1 MKIIQGRVKNVM
13 KFNELMAVF
22 LVSTVLTACGGTDK
36 NEVAAEKDSYDPA
49 HDYFTFANTDEF
61 VTRHIAL
68 DLEVD
73 FVAEKLRGSVTLYL
87 TVLDTSA
94 DEIILDTRDIDVAA
108 VAFARAD
115 GDTEIAT
122 FAMGETDAVKGTPL
136 VITVPTGIDSSD
148 EVTVRVEYETSPNAS
163 ALQWLPPELTAG
175 GKHPMMF
182 SQSQSIHA
190 RSWVPLQDTPA
201 VRITYEAA
209 IRTPGDLLAVMSAN
223 NDPLTPRRGDY
234 QFDMPQP
241 IPSYLLAIAVGNL
254 YFAPLGED
262 TGVYTEPELL
272 DASVYEFANT
282 QDMLDVA
289 EERFGPYQWGR
300 YDLLVLPPSFPFGGM
315 ENPRL
320 SFLTPSLLAGDRSLV
335 SVVAHELAHSWS
347 GNLVTNA
354 TWRDGWLNEGMTS
367 YLESR
372 LMEIIYDSDRVDEER
387 VLNYEELLGD
397 FEVVP
402 VERQGLAPRLDSG
415 DADDVQGTI
424 HYHKGQLFL
433 QYLEEGFGREK
444 FDPFILG
451 YFDHFAFQ
459 TITTEIFV
467 DYLDENLLQ
476 KNPGVISREQVEAW
490 MYQPGLPD
498 GAPVP
503 SSTTLD
509 GAAELAG
516 AWAVGEAALE
526 DIPLDEWSPQALIH
540 FINSLPVDLAHE
552 KLTILD
558 EGLGLSTTRNAEI
571 ARTWFIHVATR
582 RFESAYGEL
591 EEHLNRYGRAR
602 LVAPVYGALAANGHD
617 IAVAKSMFSDARS
630 AYHPITVAYVE
641 GMLQR
646 AADNDE

>member
-1 MKIIQGRVKNVM
+1 MLRK
-13 KFNELMAVF
+13 LSLAVLSF
-22 LVSTVLTACGGTDK
+22 VLISCG
-36 NEVAAEKDSYDPA
+36 EKDTYDPA
-49 HDYFTFANTDEF
+49 HDYFSYANTDEF
-61 VTRHIAL
+61 VTQHIAL
-68 DLEVD
+68 DLDVD
-73 FVAEKLRGSVTLYL
+73 FAAQTLNGSVVLHMN
-87 TVLDTSA
+87 VLDASA
-94 DEIILDTRDIDVAA
+94 REIVLDTRDIAIESVVFLGANGTTEVAA
-108 VAFARAD
+108 Y
-115 GDTEIAT
+115 E
-122 FAMGETDAVKGTPL
+122 MGETDAVQGTPL
-136 VITVPTGIDSSD
+136 IITVPGDYAGETELEFRID
-148 EVTVRVEYETSPNAS
+148 YETSPKAS

-190 RSWVPLQDTPA
+190 RSWIPLQDTPA
-201 VRITYEAA
+201 VRVTYEAV
-209 IRTPGDLLAVMSAN
+209 IHTPAELLAVMSAN
-223 NDPLTPRRGDY
+223 NDPLTPRSGEY

-254 YFAPLGED
+254 YFAPLGDD

-289 EERFGPYQWGR
+289 EKQFGPYQWGR

-372 LMEIIYDSDRVDEER
+372 LMEIIYDKDRVDEER
-387 VLNYEELLGD
+387 VLSYQELLSD
-397 FEVVP
+397 FETVP

-433 QYLEEGFGREK
+433 QYLENGFGRER
-444 FDPFILG
+444 FDEFLLG
-451 YFDHFAFQ
+451 YFDNFAFK

-467 DYLDENLLQ
+467 DYLDEHLLSA
-476 KNPGVISREQVEAW
+476 NPDIISRQQVEAW

-498 GAPVP
+498 DAPVP

-509 GAAELAG
+509 SAAELAT
-516 AWAVGEAALE
+516 AWAIGESGLE
-526 DIPLDEWSPQALIH
+526 DVPVDRWSPQALIH
-540 FINSLPVDLAHE
+540 FINSLPADLADE
-552 KLTILD
+552 KLQVLD
-558 EGLGLSTTRNAEI
+558 AGFGLSATKNAEI
-571 ARTWFIHVATR
+571 ARTWFIQVAKR
-582 RFESAYGEL
+582 RYIPAYAGL

-602 LVAPVYGALAANGHD
+602 LVVPVYAALAGNGQD
-617 IAVAKSMFSDARS
+617 AELAKSMFAKARD
-630 AYHPITVAYVE
+630 AYHPITNGYIE
-641 GMLQR
+641 RTLQK
-646 AADNDE
+646 AEAGQ

>member
-1 MKIIQGRVKNVM
+1 MLHKLSIVV
-13 KFNELMAVF
+13 FSLM
-22 LVSTVLTACGGTDK
+22 LISCS
-36 NEVAAEKDSYDPA
+36 EKDTYDPA
-49 HDYFTFANTDEF
+49 HDYFSFANTEQF

-68 DLEVD
+68 DLDVD
-73 FVAEKLRGSVTLYL
+73 FARETLRGSVVLNMV
-87 TVLDTSA
+87 VLDSSA
-94 DEIILDTRDIDVAA
+94 KNIILDTRDINVES
-108 VAFARAD
+108 VVFLRAD

-122 FAMGETDAVKGTPL
+122 FEMGEGDDVKGTPL
-136 VITVPTGIDSSD
+136 IISVPSDIETVS
-148 EVTVRVEYETSPNAS
+148 EVAVRVDYETSPNAS

-209 IRTPGDLLAVMSAN
+209 IRTPSDLLAVMSAN
-223 NDPLTPRRGDY
+223 NDPLTPRRGEY
-234 QFDMPQP
+234 QFEMPQP
-241 IPSYLLAIAVGNL
+241 IPAYLLAIAVGNL

-289 EERFGPYQWGR
+289 ETQFGPYQWGR

-372 LMEIIYDSDRVDEER
+372 LMEIIYDKDRVDEER
-387 VLNYEELLGD
+387 VLAYEELLED

-402 VERQGLAPRLDSG
+402 LERQGLAPRFDSG

-433 QYLEEGFGREK
+433 EYLEYGFGRDRFDK
-444 FDPFILG
+444 FIFV
-451 YFDHFAFQ
+451 YFEEFAFK
-459 TITTEIFV
+459 TITTEAFV
-467 DYLDENLLQ
+467 DYLDEHLLSP
-476 KNPGVISREQVEAW
+476 NPGVISREQVEAW
-490 MYQPGLPD
+490 MYQPGLPAD
-498 GAPVP
+498 APVP

-509 GAAELAG
+509 GAAKLAS
-516 AWAVGEAALE
+516 AWAVGEATLE
-526 DIPLDEWSPQALIH
+526 EVPVDRWSPQALIH
-540 FINSLPVDLAHE
+540 FINSLPIDLPHQ
-552 KLTILD
+552 KLQALD
-558 EGLGLSTTRNAEI
+558 IALGLSDTSNAEI
-571 ARTWFIHVATR
+571 ARTWFIQVATR
-582 RFESAYGEL
+582 RYEPAYAKL
-591 EEHLNRYGRAR
+591 EKHLNRYGRAR
-602 LVAPVYGALAANGHD
+602 LVTPIYGALAANGHD
-617 IAVAKSMFSDARS
+617 AALAASMFAKARG
-630 AYHPITVAYVE
+630 AYHPLTNNYIERT
-641 GMLQR
+641 LQR
-646 AADNDE
+646 EAGEND